1 MPRQPDAMP
10 GSPAPIAALGDLLAG
25 ETPASRRF
33 LRGLI
38 LGAFVGAMIAGSTLA
53 RRRTTR
59 TDDDRAG
66 HPGA

>member
-1 MPRQPDAMP
+1 MPRQPDATP
-10 GSPAPIAALGDLLAG
+10 GSPASIAALGDLIAG
-25 ETPASRRF
+25 DSPASRRF

-53 RRRTTR
+53 RRRPIR
-59 TDDDRAG
+59 PDDDRGG